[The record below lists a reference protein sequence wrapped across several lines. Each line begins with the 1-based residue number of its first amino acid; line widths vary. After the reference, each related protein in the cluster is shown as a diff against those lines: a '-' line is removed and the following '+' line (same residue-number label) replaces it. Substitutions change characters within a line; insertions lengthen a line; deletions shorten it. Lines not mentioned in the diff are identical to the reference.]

1 MSGESENQTSFFS
14 NLECLLPDRQKQA
27 LGTHVL
33 PGDGT
38 LQGMLGE
45 GACVG
50 ETGFQILTHIS
61 LFSLKAWVCC
71 SVAKPCLTLWLP
83 MD

>member
-1 MSGESENQTSFFS
+1 MSGESKKQTSFFS

-27 LGTHVL
+27 LGTLVL

-50 ETGFQILTHIS
+50 EIGFHILTYIS
-61 LFSLKAWVCC
+61 LFSLGLGLLFSC
-71 SVAKPCLTLWLP
+71 
-83 MD
+83 